1 MLIMIVGLV
10 FMVVGFAVP
19 RGYDFDPNKPAREM
33 EATENFYITLGYNLD
48 ICITVGMG
56 FIALGGMIIS
66 TMMLQDAFCSK
77 EDDDDASFT
86 DYLNMA
92 NYSNYVGD
100 VKLVTGDTFPVG
112 DVYLMTGDIIPVGDI
127 YLVTG
132 DIFPVGDDYL
142 VTGDIFPVG
151 DIYLVTGDLFPV
163 GDVYLVTG
171 KTLRTDNGKEIRC
184 NTCFVQRVRPQRL
197 TKVNKWFDT
206 RFVDRV
212 SRNSPGDLGKE
223 KRCGTRCVD
232 GVRPQELTTV
242 KKYVVIPSVSTG

>member
-1 MLIMIVGLV
+1 MLPQQTDETPDDTSIVCCCTARDERCTLVPMLIMIVGLV

-92 NYSNYVGD
+92 NYSNYGTS
-100 VKLVTGDTFPVG
+100 VT
-112 DVYLMTGDIIPVGDI
+112 
-127 YLVTG
+127 
-132 DIFPVGDDYL
+132 
-142 VTGDIFPVG
+142 
-151 DIYLVTGDLFPV
+151 
-163 GDVYLVTG
+163 
-171 KTLRTDNGKEIRC
+171 
-184 NTCFVQRVRPQRL
+184 NTHVL
-197 TKVNKWFDT
+197 NNH
-206 RFVDRV
+206 
-212 SRNSPGDLGKE
+212 NSH
-223 KRCGTRCVD
+223 
-232 GVRPQELTTV
+232 
-242 KKYVVIPSVSTG
+242 